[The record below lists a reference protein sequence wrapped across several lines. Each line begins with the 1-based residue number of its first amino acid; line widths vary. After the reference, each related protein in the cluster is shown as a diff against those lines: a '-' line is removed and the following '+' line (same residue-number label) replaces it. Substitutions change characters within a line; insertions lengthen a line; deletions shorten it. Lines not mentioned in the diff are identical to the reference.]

1 MGFLFKKMRTIKN
14 DEIQEKLKPYE
25 QREKIQPLVMV
36 VTIISREQS
45 RYYLDAYQELG
56 ASLSLVFYSY
66 SMPPEEYRNILGSDS
81 TKKEIILT
89 LVRGDLLN
97 QVMGVAKERFK
108 ISRASKGICFAC
120 PIDSV
125 SGIAT
130 YKFLSDQNRELRE
143 KKYGK

>member
-89 LVRGDLLN
+89 LVRGDLRSLER
-97 QVMGVAKERFK
+97 AKE
-108 ISRASKGICFAC
+108 SASPVRSILFQGLQLIN
-120 PIDSV
+120 S
-125 SGIAT
+125 
-130 YKFLSDQNRELRE
+130 
-143 KKYGK
+143 

>member
-97 QVMGVAKERFK
+97 QVMDVARGFNENL
-108 ISRASKGICFAC
+108 APC
-120 PIDSV
+120 
-125 SGIAT
+125 SGDFCDLQCSGFRLADVPQ
-130 YKFLSDQNRELRE
+130 S
-143 KKYGK
+143 